1 MNSTT
6 KYIIGIIIVVIVIAV
21 GYSLKGPSKP
31 VSTEPIKIGFIGPL
45 TGEAASIGESMKNA
59 IAIAIEEINNFGG
72 INNQLLKIIYED
84 GKCTGKDAANAAQ
97 KLINVDKVNFIIG
110 GACSGET
117 LGAAPIAESSKVI
130 LISPV
135 SSSPDITDAGDY
147 IFRTFASDASSG
159 NKIAEAVINA
169 GHKNIAVISEQ
180 TDYSQALKKVFE
192 DRFEELGGTITISE
206 AYTTNT
212 KDFRTQL
219 AKMKATSPD
228 AMYLV
233 PQTPQS
239 GEILLRQMK
248 EAGIT
253 TPKFSN
259 ELATIDLLT
268 KSGLSEG
275 IIYAEVSFDENSPLS
290 KEFFDKYIT
299 KYEVVDP
306 NTPPIYITSTY
317 DAVNLLKEM
326 IEKYGNDSEAVKK
339 GLYKVNNYAGVS
351 GPLTIDE
358 NGDAVIEY
366 GLKMI
371 KDGKSVKVE

>member
-1 MNSTT
+1 MKPT
-6 KYIIGIIIVVIVIAV
+6 IIIIVIIILAAI
-21 GYSLKGPSKP
+21 GLFTLSGPSEP
-31 VSTEPIKIGFIGPL
+31 VETGPIKIGFIGPL
-45 TGEAASIGESMKNA
+45 TGDAASIGESMKNA
-59 IAIAIEEINNFGG
+59 VAIAIEEINNSGG
-72 INNQLLKIIYED
+72 VNNQLLEVIYED
-84 GKCTGKDAANAAQ
+84 GKCTGKDATNAAQ
-97 KLINVDKVNFIIG
+97 KLVNVDKVKFIIG

-117 LGAAPIAESSKVI
+117 LGAAPVVESAKVI
-130 LISPV
+130 LISPM

-159 NKIAEAVINA
+159 NKIAEAVIDA
-169 GHKNIAVISEQ
+169 GHKNVAVIAEQ
-180 TDYSQALKKVFE
+180 TDYSQALRRVFE
-192 DRFEELGGTITISE
+192 EKFKALGGTITISE
-206 AYTTNT
+206 AYTSST

-219 AKMKATSPD
+219 AKMEATSPD
-228 AMYLV
+228 AIYLI

-239 GEILLRQMK
+239 GEVLLRQIK

-259 ELATIDLLT
+259 ELATTDSLI

-275 IIYAEVSFDENSPLS
+275 IVYAEVSFDEDSPLS
-290 KEFFDKYIT
+290 KEFFDKYIA

-326 IEKYGNDSEAVKK
+326 IEKYGNDSEAVKE

-366 GLKMI
+366 ELKMI
-371 KDGKSVKVE
+371 KDGKSVNYIQ